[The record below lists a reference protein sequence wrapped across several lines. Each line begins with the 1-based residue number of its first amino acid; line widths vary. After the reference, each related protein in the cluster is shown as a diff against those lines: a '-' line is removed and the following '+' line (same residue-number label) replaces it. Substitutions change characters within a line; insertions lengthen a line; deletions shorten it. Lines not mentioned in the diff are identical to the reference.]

1 MLSLIS
7 IHQTIRPGQ
16 ERMESARPP
25 AGCYSRKQS
34 MAEAKQTRL
43 EFPSSCASMTSL
55 RSSLAQVDS
64 RFKSGGFQ
72 YVCQLSKLEQLLE
85 LRPRAGHE

>member
-34 MAEAKQTRL
+34 MAEANEVGIPIELRL
-43 EFPSSCASMTSL
+43 DDVATIESGASELASEF
-55 RSSLAQVDS
+55 R
-64 RFKSGGFQ
+64 SGGFQ

>member
-1 MLSLIS
+1 VLSLIS

-34 MAEAKQTRL
+34 MAEAN
-43 EFPSSCASMTSL
+43 EVGIPI
-55 RSSLAQVDS
+55 
-64 RFKSGGFQ
+64 
-72 YVCQLSKLEQLLE
+72 E
-85 LRPRAGHE
+85 LRLDDVATIESGASGFKIQEWRFSICLSAFQA